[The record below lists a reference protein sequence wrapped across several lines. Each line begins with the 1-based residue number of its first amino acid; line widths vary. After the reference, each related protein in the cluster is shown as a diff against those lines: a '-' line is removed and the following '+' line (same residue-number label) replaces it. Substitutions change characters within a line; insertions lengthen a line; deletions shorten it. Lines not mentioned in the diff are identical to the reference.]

1 MRANQIKN
9 LPILKDKRRSLRKN
23 LTPAE
28 AFLWSVLQNRKLKNR
43 KFRRQQSIEFFIVD
57 FYCPAERLI
66 IELDGEYHN
75 EPMQAQKDYERD
87 CRLKELG
94 YTVIRFENKEVFE
107 QLDNVLAEIESCF
120 LHGD

>member
-9 LPILKDKRRSLRKN
+9 IPALKSKRRELRKN

-28 AFLWSVLQNRKLKNR
+28 AFLWSALQNRKLKNR
-43 KFRRQQSIEFFIVD
+43 KFRRQQSIEYFIVD

-75 EPMQAQKDYERD
+75 EVIQAQKDYERD

-94 YTVIRFENKEVFE
+94 YTVMRFENKEVFE
-107 QLDNVLAEIESCF
+107 QLERVLAEIESCF
-120 LHGD
+120 LHQD